1 MLSGKRVALIG
12 CGDIG
17 GRLAKL
23 LLARGAEVHG
33 FRRNAAALPDYVHA
47 HSVDVQDI
55 ASLRVLTD
63 IAFDFVVITL
73 TPDRFS
79 EETYRQ
85 TYVQGLANILACL
98 NRSRLQ
104 RLLWAS
110 STSVYAQNDD
120 SWVDESSITAPSSFS
135 GRMQLQAEA
144 LLADVPQATV
154 VRFSG
159 IYRDSQYRLLER
171 IKRGEIS
178 QTIQPDP
185 YSNRIHV
192 DDCAGALAHLIGR
205 SAQALP
211 VEALYLASDCL
222 PVRYSDLL
230 YWLAEQSGFTL
241 EKEGVSEVGK
251 AGSKRCNN
259 QRLLDSGYQFIYA
272 DYKQGLQAQVLAC
285 KP

>member
-1 MLSGKRVALIG
+1 MLLGKRVALIG

-23 LLARGAEVHG
+23 LVDKGAEVHG
-33 FRRNAAALPDYVHA
+33 FRRNAAALPDFIHA
-47 HSVDVQDI
+47 HSLDVQDV
-55 ASLRVLTD
+55 ASLQVLTD
-63 IAFDFVVITL
+63 TAFDFVVITL

-79 EETYRQ
+79 EETYQQ
-85 TYVQGLANILACL
+85 TYVQGLANILATL

-104 RLLWAS
+104 RILWAS

-120 SWVDESSITAPSSFS
+120 GWVDELSPTLPMSFS

-144 LLADVPQATV
+144 LLADIAEATV

-159 IYRDSQYRLLER
+159 IYRDGQYRLLER

-178 QTIQPDP
+178 QTIVPDS

-192 DDCAGALAHLIGR
+192 DDCAAILAHLMQR
-205 SAQALP
+205 SAQGLA
-211 VEALYLASDCL
+211 VDALYLASDCL
-222 PVRYSDLL
+222 PTRYSELL
-230 YWLAEQSGFTL
+230 AWLAENSGFAL
-241 EKEGVSEVGK
+241 NKEGFSEIGR
-251 AGSKRCNN
+251 AGSKRCSN
-259 QRLLDSGYQFIYA
+259 QRLLDSGYRFIYP
-272 DYKQGLQAQVLAC
+272 DYKRGLHAQVLAC